1 MENEIKFRDIHLTRL
16 EILRH
21 VFSDSYIYDGNRGKI
36 DSTFG
41 CIKKGEATFVCKNNT
56 FSCTAGDFF
65 YIPDGIIYE
74 SYWSGNPE
82 IEFYITNFRF
92 TVTKPGNVSLDRL
105 FALQKVIL
113 PDFEQ
118 IAKKT
123 ESLYYI
129 QQKSPALAIARFY
142 DIFNE
147 IYPFLKKEK
156 LSSINPAVLPAVTY
170 IERHL
175 EENYDVAFLADL
187 CHLSESHFYSLFKKS
202 LKYTPIEY
210 KNHVRIK
217 KSIYYLNERHY
228 PIEKVCE
235 LLNFNSTAYFSKVFK
250 KFTGMAPGKYDN
262 SLI

>member
-21 VFSDSYIYDGNRGKI
+21 VFSDSYIYDGNMGKI

-105 FALQKVIL
+105 VCPAKGYTAGFRTNRKKNGKSVLYS
-113 PDFEQ
+113 
-118 IAKKT
+118 AKKPRACD
-123 ESLYYI
+123 S
-129 QQKSPALAIARFY
+129 
-142 DIFNE
+142 
-147 IYPFLKKEK
+147 
-156 LSSINPAVLPAVTY
+156 AVL
-170 IERHL
+170 R
-175 EENYDVAFLADL
+175 
-187 CHLSESHFYSLFKKS
+187 
-202 LKYTPIEY
+202 
-210 KNHVRIK
+210 
-217 KSIYYLNERHY
+217 
-228 PIEKVCE
+228 
-235 LLNFNSTAYFSKVFK
+235 YF
-250 KFTGMAPGKYDN
+250 
-262 SLI
+262 